1 MSFRFFATPTVVFRS
16 SRLGE
21 DFSKFPESS
30 YRSSKKKT
38 ENCANHDSYPSPRG
52 GVKEWFG
59 SLSIQ
64 LPSSKLQIPDSC
76 LFFQVPA
83 HLHTFIFLPTHNAD
97 WLLLLND
104 RKSCKLRSF
113 CAVKMR
119 SNLPKKKDWLISCGC
134 VRCPQGSFSEYYIF
148 FPPTRDLLLCMSP
161 QKSIFPDSSLFMLF
175 LIGIIPKNRE
185 SSLLIRVSPQFKK
198 KSAVFFVLGSR
209 EAAKCRNH
217 VTSKWLISNRVGWTS

>member
-21 DFSKFPESS
+21 DFSKFSESS
-30 YRSSKKKT
+30 YRSSKKT
-38 ENCANHDSYPSPRG
+38 ENCANHDSYPPSLG

-97 WLLLLND
+97 WLFLND
-104 RKSCKLRSF
+104 RKTPVNWGRFVRSKWGQI
-113 CAVKMR
+113 CQ
-119 SNLPKKKDWLISCGC
+119 KKDWLISCGC
-134 VRCPQGSFSEYYIF
+134 V
-148 FPPTRDLLLCMSP
+148 
-161 QKSIFPDSSLFMLF
+161 
-175 LIGIIPKNRE
+175 
-185 SSLLIRVSPQFKK
+185 
-198 KSAVFFVLGSR
+198 
-209 EAAKCRNH
+209 
-217 VTSKWLISNRVGWTS
+217 

>member
-83 HLHTFIFLPTHNAD
+83 HLHTFIFCQHTTLIGCYYLMTENPVN
-97 WLLLLND
+97 WG
-104 RKSCKLRSF
+104 RFVRSKWGQI
-113 CAVKMR
+113 CQ
-119 SNLPKKKDWLISCGC
+119 KKDWLISCGC

-148 FPPTRDLLLCMSP
+148 FPPTRDA
-161 QKSIFPDSSLFMLF
+161 
-175 LIGIIPKNRE
+175 LIVHVTPKNQYFQIVPY
-185 SSLLIRVSPQFKK
+185 LCCFLGNIPIYLGCHLKFKFC
-198 KSAVFFVLGSR
+198 SFFVLGSQ

-217 VTSKWLISNRVGWTS
+217 VTQIWKRVGWTS

>member
-38 ENCANHDSYPSPRG
+38 ENCANHDSYPSPLG

-83 HLHTFIFLPTHNAD
+83 HLHTFIFCQRTIR
-97 WLLLLND
+97 WLAVSKND
-104 RKSCKLRSF
+104 RKTPVNSEVVLCGQNE
-113 CAVKMR
+113 VK
-119 SNLPKKKDWLISCGC
+119 SAKKKRLIDFLRLCLGALKAVSANIT
-134 VRCPQGSFSEYYIF
+134 FSSRLRATYY
-148 FPPTRDLLLCMSP
+148 CACH
-161 QKSIFPDSSLFMLF
+161 
-175 LIGIIPKNRE
+175 PKNQYFQIVPYLCCFWGL
-185 SSLLIRVSPQFKK
+185 SLK
-198 KSAVFFVLGSR
+198 LGI
-209 EAAKCRNH
+209 NH
-217 VTSKWLISNRVGWTS
+217 PY